1 MCLIHYYSTYPE
13 LFLLYNK
20 YKALI
25 VVRIQVSHLHAC
37 LLLFPYS
44 LPASVQEL
52 ELYVGI

>member
-1 MCLIHYYSTYPE
+1 MCLIHYNSTYPE